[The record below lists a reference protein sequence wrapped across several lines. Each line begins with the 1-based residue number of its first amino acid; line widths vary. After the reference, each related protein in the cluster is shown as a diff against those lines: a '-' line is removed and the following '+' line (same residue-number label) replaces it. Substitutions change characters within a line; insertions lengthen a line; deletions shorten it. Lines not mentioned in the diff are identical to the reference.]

1 MIRYVFKDEPVA
13 ILNAKKADPQKIGQA
28 LAKIATDGGGRLT
41 PPAVVEAA
49 RNPRSPLHRHFEW
62 DDAKAAEAYR
72 LDQARAII
80 GVIRIEED
88 DKEPA
93 RAFLSVKDPD
103 GVSYRTAAE
112 VSGSLDLQLA
122 VLKQA
127 EKDLDA
133 FQRRYRELQDVCED
147 VMSAR
152 EKVRTRRERAESRP
166 MPMTTRD

>member
-28 LAKIATDGGGRLT
+28 LAEIAEEGGGRLT
-41 PPAVVEAA
+41 PPAVVAAA

-62 DDAKAAEAYR
+62 DDVKAAEAYR

-88 DKEPA
+88 DQEVS
-93 RAFLSVKDPD
+93 RAFLSVRDPD
-103 GVSYRTAAE
+103 GVSYRTAAD
-112 VSGSLDLQLA
+112 VAGSLDLQLA
-122 VLKQA
+122 VLRQA

-133 FQRRYRELQDVCED
+133 WTRRYKDIQDVCVD
-147 VMSAR
+147 VVAAR
-152 EKVRTRRERAESRP
+152 EKVRSRREALEVRA
-166 MPMTTRD
+166 